1 MKKINIKKAAVIGVC
16 CTIISTST
24 VFAVSDNLDI
34 NNEIKIQI
42 NSEWVQ
48 EKFNTFIDKGR
59 TFAEVGELTKKLSA
73 KTETDLETGVIKIYT
88 GNIEIEFEIGRKSVK
103 IKKNDGGELT
113 EETVSL
119 EAAPRTVEEKIY
131 IPLRFIAESLGYNV
145 QWDNSLRAV
154 IIETDDMAAVERP
167 VEFEIAEKQSIDK
180 NELLLEFYNK
190 NYMTRGIYYV
200 TDKDYMYV
208 LVSAGE
214 KPTGGYSLDIESVTE
229 VTPGTVYVH
238 AVLHSP
244 EEGSVVTQV
253 LTYPNQMLKFKK
265 EGIEDVQWDLSGDIQ
280 SDEAEKNEVIKFVRN
295 FGGQLKMVSLMEPK
309 DILKET
315 MNEYYGEYVSV
326 ELIEKWLEDPADA
339 PGRLTSSPWPYRIDI
354 LSVKKTS
361 DNKYIVNGNVVELT
375 GVEMIDR
382 GIAVKRE
389 IFLEIDKIGGKWIV
403 VDAELGDYENEKD
416 NIEIY
421 MNEEYGFSFELPES
435 WKGYTIQNDIWKGT
449 SLIDEGKEVTGPM
462 IYIRHPKWSEENKR
476 QDIPVMIFTTDQWK
490 ALQNSDFSVGAAPV
504 APSKLGENSK
514 YVLAL
519 PGRYNYEFLTGY
531 EEIEQ
536 ILETN
541 PVKTF
546 RAE

>member
-375 GVEMIDR
+375 GVEMIDG